1 MKRIIAFILICIF
14 ALSLCA
20 CENDTSIKETSKMDI
35 VYPDTSFDTVSTVY
49 IEDPDGSDGEE
60 NVSDIVIMGG
70 FEVKEKKY
78 HFHNTDHVILFT
90 ENKTDKNY
98 TVTVTGTYYD
108 EKGTPLKTEQHTF
121 VGFAAGYENCFLFS
135 PNMTFDSF
143 KYTIDAVKY
152 DGECYAP
159 HVEMKF
165 SELRECR
172 WPLPQITDD
181 HMTYYPQVDT
191 SLYYYSDYDAN
202 LSIGAVV
209 AVFDDKGNMAY
220 LATCGKAYIPPMSNT
235 ASGGLVLYYELT
247 EGEMQHCPQWIKNKD
262 FTMAVILLAVS
273 TEDSEVPIPLNVYP
287 HLSQWYKEE

>member
-1 MKRIIAFILICIF
+1 
-14 ALSLCA
+14 
-20 CENDTSIKETSKMDI
+20 
-35 VYPDTSFDTVSTVY
+35 
-49 IEDPDGSDGEE
+49 
-60 NVSDIVIMGG
+60 
-70 FEVKEKKY
+70 
-78 HFHNTDHVILFT
+78 
-90 ENKTDKNY
+90 
-98 TVTVTGTYYD
+98 
-108 EKGTPLKTEQHTF
+108 
-121 VGFAAGYENCFLFS
+121 
-135 PNMTFDSF
+135 
-143 KYTIDAVKY
+143 
-152 DGECYAP
+152 
-159 HVEMKF
+159 
-165 SELRECR
+165 ELRECR